1 MVLVVVWVVAR
12 IGGWVVAVVVEIRLL
27 LLWVDRYGGLVVVV
41 VVVVVVFFFF
51 FFSLNQSCGGGVLGV
66 DFWVFR
72 DF

>member
-51 FFSLNQSCGGGVLGV
+51 FFFLKSKLWWWSFGC
-66 DFWVFR
+66 
-72 DF
+72 

>member
-51 FFSLNQSCGGGVLGV
+51 SLIQSCGGGVLGV

>member
-41 VVVVVVFFFF
+41 VVVVVFFFF
-51 FFSLNQSCGGGVLGV
+51 FFFFLNQSCGGGVLDV

>member
-41 VVVVVVFFFF
+41 VVVVVVVFFFF
-51 FFSLNQSCGGGVLGV
+51 FFFLKSKLWWWSFGC
-66 DFWVFR
+66 
-72 DF
+72 

>member
-41 VVVVVVFFFF
+41 VVVVFF

>member
-41 VVVVVVFFFF
+41 VVVVVFFFF
-51 FFSLNQSCGGGVLGV
+51 FFFLNKICGGGVLDV

>member
-51 FFSLNQSCGGGVLGV
+51 SLNQSCGGGVLGV

>member
-1 MVLVVVWVVAR
+1 MVGWFGSMVLVVVWVVAR

-51 FFSLNQSCGGGVLGV
+51 FFFFLKSKLWWWSFGC
-66 DFWVFR
+66 
-72 DF
+72 